1 MMKWHAVELHTHT
14 YHSDGDFTLD
24 ELVETVQSLDFSAV
38 CLTDHNTFSGY
49 DEFEKALQKYQFI
62 GVKGI
67 EWTTYFGH
75 LLVLGEEGKCDWRQ
89 SKKNNLDAS
98 LRAIHESGGI
108 SGIAHPYALS
118 TPINTGY
125 DFQFNI
131 EDYSLVDFIEVWSR
145 DFPEGK
151 VRTIRAFKLWEEK
164 LNQGYKITGTSG
176 RDYHRADVIPVSYGN
191 TYIGIDIQQI
201 LDSTQIVKAIK
212 KGRIVVTLGPL
223 LTAQIEK
230 NDQVYEVG
238 DVINR
243 GRSLIKIQ
251 IDSKKNIGKW
261 QIFDIKPKEIK
272 FIHNGKIIYE
282 TNYEEEHEV
291 LLNLEKGWLR
301 VDLIGEYLGVEN
313 SRLAFT
319 NPFYIE

>member
-1 MMKWHAVELHTHT
+1 MKWHAVELHTHT

-62 GVKGI
+62 GVKGLSGRLI
-67 EWTTYFGH
+67 LGH

-151 VRTIRAFKLWEEK
+151 VR
-164 LNQGYKITGTSG
+164 N
-176 RDYHRADVIPVSYGN
+176 N
-191 TYIGIDIQQI
+191 
-201 LDSTQIVKAIK
+201 
-212 KGRIVVTLGPL
+212 
-223 LTAQIEK
+223 
-230 NDQVYEVG
+230 
-238 DVINR
+238 
-243 GRSLIKIQ
+243 
-251 IDSKKNIGKW
+251 
-261 QIFDIKPKEIK
+261 
-272 FIHNGKIIYE
+272 
-282 TNYEEEHEV
+282 
-291 LLNLEKGWLR
+291 
-301 VDLIGEYLGVEN
+301 
-313 SRLAFT
+313 
-319 NPFYIE
+319 